1 MLKLTGS
8 ANFLNWIQSF
18 YRSQSTLVA
27 FPAMQWKGEKTPS
40 IYELLQNLQQCLAL
54 DDSILIAGLCFMK
67 RTVIKGLKVD

>member
-1 MLKLTGS
+1 
-8 ANFLNWIQSF
+8 
-18 YRSQSTLVA
+18 
-27 FPAMQWKGEKTPS
+27 MQWKGEKTPS